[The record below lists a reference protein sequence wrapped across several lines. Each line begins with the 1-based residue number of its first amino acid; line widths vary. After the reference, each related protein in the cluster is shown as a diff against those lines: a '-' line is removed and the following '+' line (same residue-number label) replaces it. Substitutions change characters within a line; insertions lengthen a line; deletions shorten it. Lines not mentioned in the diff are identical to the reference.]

1 MLDTGT
7 KIGRFV
13 VVRELGAG
21 GMGAVYAA
29 HDPQLDRQ
37 VALKVMRESRGDE
50 EDRVRMLRE
59 GQAMARVTHANV
71 ITVYE
76 VGTEG
81 DTVFLAQELLDGGTL
96 ATWLDAARPQ
106 DAILDKFIAAGRGL
120 AAAHTAGLVHR
131 DFKPDNVLL
140 GKDGRVRVADFGLAR
155 SSIALGAIDAL
166 AVTTR
171 GGGPPRTET
180 DLTAS
185 PMSDLT
191 RTGTVMGTPMF
202 MAPEQHKGE
211 RADARSDQ
219 FAFCVSLYH
228 ALYKAWPYEG
238 KTAPALAQNVI
249 DGRLEPA
256 PKSSTVPAPLRK
268 VLLRGLATDPAARYP
283 TMEALLAD
291 LERIIRPPQ
300 KSRAVWLVP
309 LVVLAVAAAGVAAF
323 VVVRAQ
329 DEKAKPTVVV
339 PPAPTNVAELTT
351 AKGIAWLSSAID
363 RGQLGEAIEKY
374 DLLTRLAEQAQQPAA
389 ATIAKA
395 AGVYLRVLRAD
406 DLEAADALLG
416 DAAKHSGGDAAAQ
429 PYIDLAEAAL
439 ALARGQLPAAR
450 DRSTTCAAAFM
461 PAAPVLAAMCHEIQ
475 GKALSA
481 LGQPDEAWQAF
492 DAGLRLADR
501 QHDEERLSTLR
512 LAMAQLDLDRQ
523 SFPAAAEVA
532 GDVRDR
538 CGDRGALGCEIRASI
553 LMARVQLQKGPAQQ
567 ALEMITG
574 VKPKAIESVPV
585 GLEYEIALG
594 QVHGELGET
603 GEDGLLGL
611 DRIERARAQAEVKGL
626 VGLVLE
632 AKLARLRVMLIHST
646 EGAEQEAA
654 DLVKQARDAK
664 FERIATLVE
673 LYLKD
678 LAEPARDMLP
688 ADGGL
693 PAVRPGAPGEPD
705 QPPGVPA
712 GADGS
717 DAGG

>member
-1 MLDTGT
+1 MLDPGT

-13 VVRELGAG
+13 VVRELGSG

-37 VALKVMRESRGDE
+37 VALKVMRETRGDE

-96 ATWLDAARPQ
+96 ATWLEAPRPQ
-106 DAILDKFIAAGRGL
+106 DAIIDTFISAGRGL

-155 SSIALGAIDAL
+155 SNTGTVDAL

-171 GGGPPRTET
+171 GGGPPREDT
-180 DLTAS
+180 DVSKS

-238 KTAPALAQNVI
+238 KSAPALAQNVI
-249 DGRLEPA
+249 DGRLEPP
-256 PKSSTVPAPLRK
+256 PKSSTVPAPIRK
-268 VLLRGLATDPAARYP
+268 VLLRGLATEPAARYP

-291 LERIIRPPQ
+291 LERIMRPPQ

-309 LVVLAVAAAGVAAF
+309 LVVLALAAAGVAAY

-329 DEKAKPTVVV
+329 DTHEKPTVVV
-339 PPAPTNVAELTT
+339 PPPPTNVGELTT
-351 AKGIAWLSSAID
+351 DKGIAWLSSAID

-374 DLLTRLAEQAQQPAA
+374 DLLTKLAEQAQQPAA

-406 DLEAADALLG
+406 DLKAADALLAE
-416 DAAKHSGGDAAAQ
+416 AAKHSGGDAAAQ
-429 PYIDLAEAAL
+429 PYIDLAESAL

-450 DRSTTCAAAFM
+450 DRSTTCASTFM

-475 GKALSA
+475 GKALAA
-481 LGQPDEAWQAF
+481 LGKPDDAWHAF
-492 DAGLRLADR
+492 DQGLQLADA

-512 LAMAQLDLDRQ
+512 LAMAQLNLDKQ
-523 SFPAAAEVA
+523 SFPVAAEVA
-532 GDVRDR
+532 ADVQDR
-538 CGDRGALGCEIRASI
+538 CRDRGALGCEIRASI
-553 LMARVQLQKGPAQQ
+553 LLARVQLQKGPAQE
-567 ALEMITG
+567 ALAY
-574 VKPKAIESVPV
+574 VSNLRPKAIESVPV

-632 AKLARLRVMLIHST
+632 AKLARVRVLLIHAT
-646 EGAEQEAA
+646 EGAEQEAD
-654 DLVKQARDAK
+654 DLVKQAREAK

-693 PAVRPGAPGEPD
+693 PAVRPGAPGEPTD
-705 QPPGVPA
+705 VPA
-712 GADGS
+712 GANGP
-717 DAGG
+717 DAGR